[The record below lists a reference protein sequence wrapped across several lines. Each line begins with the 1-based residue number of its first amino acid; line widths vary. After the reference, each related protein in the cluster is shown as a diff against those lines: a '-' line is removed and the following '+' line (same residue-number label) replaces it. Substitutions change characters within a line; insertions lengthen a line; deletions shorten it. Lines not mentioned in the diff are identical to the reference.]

1 MPNPF
6 LTNNKKVPVSGPK
19 AYIDGRD
26 GGGGS
31 GASRKAADKSSTPAT
46 KPASKTSSS
55 SATKTPTTTAPW
67 VKKDTTPTMPV
78 TGNPIPTTSSTNK
91 SSAKDKIDAKKN
103 AAKNNADG
111 GGRGGKPIDK
121 NPLASAMKPSTTTT
135 APWVKKDTTPTMPSG
150 HPMPT
155 PKPSA
160 SAAIAGAVGGA
171 VGGITKHPEPTVS
184 GGGGAGG
191 AAGIT
196 PDISGSIAG
205 GAGGSGA
212 APSEGSTV
220 TVEKKKADIP
230 DFKSML
236 DQWLSAAKEQSDAS
250 INYGTEQGVNA
261 LQRAEEDAQQQF
273 QAQQRQIAIDEA
285 RGLDNQALYA
295 EARGDKGGIGAAQY
309 NSIMSAAAQNRL
321 AVSQQQTKLSTD
333 TARQIADLRAQG
345 EYKKAD
351 AVLELTQKY
360 LSQLVSLEQWALN
373 YQMDVDQFNFQL
385 EKWAK
390 SYQLELDQFNF
401 QKQKW
406 QADYDLSAAKL
417 NAAQSGSGGGSGGG
431 SSGGSGGGYT
441 AGKGMTTDEI
451 KALQKQL
458 GVTADGIW
466 GPNTQAAYDKQRGS
480 GGTGTKVVSN
490 GGFSHLLGLMSS
502 GSLSGMPASDRTK
515 IVEDSYKAGKIT
527 KQEAEHLLDI
537 IGV

>member
-1 MPNPF
+1 MPRSN
-6 LTNNKKVPVSGPK
+6 LDK
-19 AYIDGRD
+19 IL
-26 GGGGS
+26 
-31 GASRKAADKSSTPAT
+31 AAQKPTTAQ
-46 KPASKTSSS
+46 KPA
-55 SATKTPTTTAPW
+55 TTAPW

-78 TGNPIPTTSSTNK
+78 TGNPIPASSSTSK

-103 AAKNNADG
+103 AAKNNTGTSKAPSTLPLAGNTAYADG
-111 GGRGGKPIDK
+111 GDRGGKPIDK
-121 NPLASAMKPSTTTT
+121 NPLASAMKPSTTT
-135 APWVKKDTTPTMPSG
+135 APWVKQDTTPTTPSG
-150 HPMPT
+150 NPIPT

-160 SAAIAGAVGGA
+160 SAAAVGAVSGAARPSVTPSAPAAIVGAAGGAVGGA
-171 VGGITKHPEPTVS
+171 TKNPEPTAPGVD
-184 GGGGAGG
+184 GAGG
-191 AAGIT
+191 AAGT
-196 PDISGSIAG
+196 APDISGSIAG
-205 GAGGSGA
+205 GAGGSGS
-212 APSEGSTV
+212 APGEGSTV
-220 TVEKKKADIP
+220 TIEKKKADIP

-273 QAQQRQIAIDEA
+273 QAQQRQIAVDEA

-406 QADYDLSAAKL
+406 QADYDLTTAKF

-431 SSGGSGGGYT
+431 SSGSSSGYT
-441 AGKGMTTDEI
+441 AAAGMTKDEI

-458 GVTADGIW
+458 GVTADGVW
-466 GPNTQAAYDKQRGS
+466 GPNTQAAYDKQSGS
-480 GGTGTKVVSN
+480 GGTGTKVAST
-490 GGFSHLLGLMSS
+490 GGFNHLLGLMSS
-502 GSLSGMPASDRTK
+502 GSLGGMPASDRTK
-515 IVEDSYKAGKIT
+515 IVENSYKAGKIT
-527 KQEAEHLLDI
+527 RQEAEHLLDI